1 MREYTGKFK
10 VGDIVNAIT
19 DSDIPDFVFWKKA
32 KIVGVVTASKAFPYV
47 CTCEHYGEMEGLF
60 AEDELELA
68 E

>member
-10 VGDIVNAIT
+10 VGDIVNAIL
-19 DSDIPDFVFWKKA
+19 DPDVPDFLLWKNA
-32 KIVGVVTASKAFPYV
+32 KIVGVLTDFKAFPYV